1 MTALF
6 YLGGIIAL
14 VGGIWLLV
22 VAFKQSVWWGLGSL
36 IVPFVGLIFAI
47 MNWQIAKT
55 PFLVYVGGIIL
66 CVIGAMNMPQ
76 LADASMST

>member
-6 YLGGIIAL
+6 YLGGL
-14 VGGIWLLV
+14 VAFIGGIWLLV

-36 IVPFVGLIFAI
+36 IIPFVGLVFAI

-66 CVIGAMNMPQ
+66 CVLAAMNMPH